1 MVLEK
6 FRIFKNKHYS
16 RTESDKNLYPCD
28 HDENQNTEHFY
39 HPQKFTCALGPN
51 SCQAT
56 IDLHSVTSF
65 A

>member
-51 SCQAT
+51 SC
-56 IDLHSVTSF
+56 H
-65 A
+65 